1 MENYTTIGNMTAA
14 SLDAVMN
21 YLHSIPISYETKKFV
36 YKQLGQK
43 YMKLI
48 FKR

>member
-1 MENYTTIGNMTAA
+1 MENYATVGNLAAA
-14 SLDAVMN
+14 SFDAVMS